1 MPRSGRSPGCGRD
14 YMGSRSLTSNERA
27 SRLPPST
34 PAASAF
40 ASGSPGSLLS
50 GWANG
55 SVDPHGH
62 AADGA
67 RSCPSVAGGASPAL
81 PSDGRLTTAVP
92 WVTEGRYMRP
102 LWTSREPR

>member
-1 MPRSGRSPGCGRD
+1 
-14 YMGSRSLTSNERA
+14 MGSRSLTSNERA

-62 AADGA
+62 AAM
-67 RSCPSVAGGASPAL
+67 CSVVPMSAHQDVAAGGRDQISL
-81 PSDGRLTTAVP
+81 PD
-92 WVTEGRYMRP
+92 
-102 LWTSREPR
+102 